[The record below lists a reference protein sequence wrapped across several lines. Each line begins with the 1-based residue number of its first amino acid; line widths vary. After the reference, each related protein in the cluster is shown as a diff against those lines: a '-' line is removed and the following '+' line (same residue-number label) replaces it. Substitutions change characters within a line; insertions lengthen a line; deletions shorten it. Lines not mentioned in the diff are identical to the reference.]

1 MGMVKSPFEKGGFR
15 GISRG
20 YIKSPLPPLFQRGVK
35 NQSFS
40 MDNQLRN
47 RPLDT
52 PVQGKTYSLFA
63 EGDASEGYYA
73 EIRRL
78 ADVFLQRGPD
88 QKRLLSLIRKA
99 GKKPFL
105 WGSKTTTADGKTLQF
120 VRETLRQSLSIY
132 TRKVSNHLKSLPL
145 AKRMDST
152 LATTEEKYHLYMLE
166 IELVNRIY
174 REEFKRAAYKFALL
188 AHCLRDF
195 RPGCRS
201 VKGDFEA
208 VCRGCTEDCFIRL
221 GSVLLEKYGIQPYI
235 SVEMDQERLFRRL
248 KREHPSIGALG
259 IACIPE
265 LAMGMRLCLRLGIPP
280 VGVPL
285 NANRCARWMSQAHE
299 TSFNLEQLEKL
310 LR

>member
-1 MGMVKSPFEKGGFR
+1 MNALSNHEKL
-15 GISRG
+15 
-20 YIKSPLPPLFQRGVK
+20 Y
-35 NQSFS
+35 
-40 MDNQLRN
+40 
-47 RPLDT
+47 T

-63 EGDASEGYYA
+63 EGGDSEHYFA
-73 EIRRL
+73 EIKRL
-78 ADVFLQRGPD
+78 ADAFLQRCPD
-88 QKRLLSLIRKA
+88 EKRLLSLIQKV
-99 GKKPFL
+99 GTKPFL
-105 WGSKTTTADGKTLQF
+105 WGLKSTGADRKTLQF

-132 TRKVSNHLKSLPL
+132 TQKVSDHLQSLPF

-152 LATTEEKYHLYMLE
+152 LATKEEKYHLYMLE

-174 REEFKRAAYKFALL
+174 REEFKRSEYKFALI

-201 VKGDFEA
+201 VKGDIEA

-221 GSVLLEKYGIQPYI
+221 GSVLLEKYGIKPYI

-248 KREHPSIGALG
+248 KQEHPSIGALG

-265 LAMGMRLCLRLGIPP
+265 LALGMRLCIRLGIPP
-280 VGVPL
+280 VGIPL

-299 TSFNLEQLEKL
+299 TSFNLEQLEEL